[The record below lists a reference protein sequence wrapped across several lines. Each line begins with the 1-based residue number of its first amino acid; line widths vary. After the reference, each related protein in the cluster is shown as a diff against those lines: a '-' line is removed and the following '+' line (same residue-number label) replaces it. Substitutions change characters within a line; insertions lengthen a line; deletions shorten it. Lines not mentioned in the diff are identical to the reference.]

1 MLGFTPEKPPG
12 TTEEKQDEHKVDC
25 RGASRVAE
33 PEHMPTCVR
42 TRAGQENDKK
52 RVNGDTRNRDPY
64 VTRLESRR
72 LMSLHNDL
80 LVNGRS
86 CERTRTS
93 HTATNLDVNHTR
105 GSGRDR
111 RWEHDKR
118 GRYEKGR
125 SGRGPGRETSED
137 ESREP

>member
-1 MLGFTPEKPPG
+1 MLGFTPEKPLE

-72 LMSLHNDL
+72 LMSLHNAL

-105 GSGRDR
+105 GSGRDGGNTTNAAGMR
-111 RWEHDKR
+111 RGEAEGVPAARPVKMR
-118 GRYEKGR
+118 VA
-125 SGRGPGRETSED
+125 SPS
-137 ESREP
+137 